1 MGCDLFEGQMEGNTE
16 LLNPERHHNGYSWTE
31 ETQSLSQARAGAGW
45 GGEEGGVP
53 PDKIYGYLA
62 ESAPIGNTF

>member
-1 MGCDLFEGQMEGNTE
+1 MAIHE
-16 LLNPERHHNGYSWTE
+16 LRKRIPSPRPEPR
-31 ETQSLSQARAGAGW
+31 AGW